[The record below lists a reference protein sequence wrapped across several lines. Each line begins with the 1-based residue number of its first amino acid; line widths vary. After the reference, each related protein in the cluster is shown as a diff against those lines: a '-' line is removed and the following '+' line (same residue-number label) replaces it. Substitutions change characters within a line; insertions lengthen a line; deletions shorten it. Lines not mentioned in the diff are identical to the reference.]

1 VSVSTALVARTAR
14 VLEGRLTRRSLIN
27 RSAFVG
33 SAVAVGSGLDLA
45 LRPGTAYGAICRCGN
60 AGCGCG
66 STCCSGF
73 SEFCCAV
80 SGANF
85 CPENTVMGGWWVAD
99 NSSFCGGPRYYMDC
113 NATCSCD
120 GGCGGGFAFCE
131 PGCDS
136 TGCGCGSQGCDSY
149 LTGCLQFRY
158 GQCNQD
164 VACMGRIVCRVV
176 ACVPPWT
183 VDPSCTTAVAVDNAT
198 AEQNESCWTTAPPA
212 PLCASPATN
221 CQVVG
226 LAASA
231 DDQGYAV
238 LTSFGRL
245 FGFGDFANQ
254 GDASGLGLDAPIVAV
269 ATCKTGGYFFAAA
282 DGGVFD
288 YGGAPFLG
296 SMGGRPLD
304 APVVG
309 MAASPSGQ
317 GYWLV
322 AADGGIF
329 DYGDALFFGSM
340 GGRPLNSPVV
350 GIAATPTGLGY
361 WLAAA
366 DGGVFAFGDALFFG
380 SMGGQHLNRPVVAM
394 AATPTGLG
402 YWLVAADGGIFAY
415 GDAVFDGST
424 GAIRLNQPVVGIA
437 PYGNDA
443 GYWLVARDGG
453 IFAFGGAPFLGS
465 PA

>member
-1 VSVSTALVARTAR
+1 MSLSTALVARTSR
-14 VLEGRLTRRSLIN
+14 VLDAHLTRRSLIN

-33 SAVAVGSGLDLA
+33 SAVAAGSGLDLV
-45 LRPGTAYGAICRCGN
+45 LKPGTAYGQICECGN

-85 CPENTVMGGWWVAD
+85 CPANTVMGGWWVAD
-99 NSSFCGGPRYYMDC
+99 NSSYCGGPRYYMDC
-113 NATCSCD
+113 NSTCSCTS
-120 GGCGGGFAFCE
+120 GCGGGFGFCE
-131 PGCDS
+131 TECDG
-136 TGCGCGSQGCDSY
+136 TQCGCGSLGCDSY

-183 VDPSCTTAVAVDNAT
+183 VDPSCTTAVAVDDST
-198 AEQNESCWTTAPPA
+198 AEQTEPCWTTAPPA
-212 PLCASPATN
+212 PLCGSPATN
-221 CQVVG
+221 CQVVAMMPSPDSG
-226 LAASA
+226 
-231 DDQGYAV
+231 GYAV
-238 LTSFGRL
+238 LTAFGKM
-245 FGFGDFANQ
+245 FEYGDFPDM
-254 GDASGLGLDAPIVAV
+254 GDASQLSLQAPMVGMAS
-269 ATCKTGGYFFAAA
+269 CKTGGYFMTAS
-282 DGGVFD
+282 DGGIFT

-296 SMGGRPLD
+296 SMGGQPLN
-304 APVVG
+304 APMVG
-309 MAASPSGQ
+309 MAATASGQ

-329 DYGDALFFGSM
+329 AYGDA
-340 GGRPLNSPVV
+340 V
-350 GIAATPTGLGY
+350 
-361 WLAAA
+361 
-366 DGGVFAFGDALFFG
+366 FFG
-380 SMGGQHLNRPVVAM
+380 SMGGQHLNAPIVGM
-394 AATPTGLG
+394 AATPSGQGYWFAAADGGIFAYGDAPFFGSMGGQPLNQPVVGMAPTPTGQG

-424 GAIRLNQPVVGIA
+424 GSIHLNQPVVGMA
-437 PYGNDA
+437 SYGNDA
-443 GYWLVARDGG
+443 GYWLVAKDGG